1 MRNDLGMAHAN
12 LREMTM
18 IDLMAFV
25 VVAFALGTPG
35 LVHLLWGQIE
45 QV

>member
-1 MRNDLGMAHAN
+1 
-12 LREMTM
+12 M
-18 IDLMAFV
+18 IDLLAFA

-45 QV
+45 VEQPNGTGAA

>member
-1 MRNDLGMAHAN
+1 
-12 LREMTM
+12 M
-18 IDLMAFV
+18 IDLLAFA

-45 QV
+45 AEQPNGSRAA